1 MNFRLFQ
8 ILIIALPLLILLQP
22 YPVQAQAQDQPSSK
36 ESIFWTWFTQNENK
50 IIGIL
55 DDRSFATTLKAKME
69 EYYPVLTFELG
80 PAEEGKYNFYISCD
94 GLREGLP
101 YVELLGTAAPEL
113 PKWNIIKYK
122 QPHKEVTDIMIDGLQ
137 LGPKEITV
145 SYTVSI
151 KWIDLK
157 LFIDGFNEKDDRY
170 NHISFLLLDALL
182 GEYAMMTKVG
192 AITFHSSGSVQPSK
206 EIIPF
211 LELKTIVDSL

>member
-1 MNFRLFQ
+1 MRVKSYLLLFT
-8 ILIIALPLLILLQP
+8 LSLTYGYASCT
-22 YPVQAQAQDQPSSK
+22 DSSLTK
-36 ESIFWTWFTQNENK
+36 EATFWNWFTENEDN

-55 DDRSFATTLKAKME
+55 DDQSFATTLKAKME

-122 QPHKEVTDIMIDGLQ
+122 QPHTTVKDIMIDGLR
-137 LGPKEITV
+137 LGPKDIEVFYQVTGKKV
-145 SYTVSI
+145 N
-151 KWIDLK
+151 IDL
-157 LFIDGFNEKDDRY
+157 FIIGFVENDDRFT
-170 NHISFLLLDALL
+170 HLSFLLLDALL

-192 AITFHSSGSVQPSK
+192 DISFNSNNSVQASI
-206 EIIPF
+206 ETIPF
-211 LELKTIVDSL
+211 LELKNVVNSL